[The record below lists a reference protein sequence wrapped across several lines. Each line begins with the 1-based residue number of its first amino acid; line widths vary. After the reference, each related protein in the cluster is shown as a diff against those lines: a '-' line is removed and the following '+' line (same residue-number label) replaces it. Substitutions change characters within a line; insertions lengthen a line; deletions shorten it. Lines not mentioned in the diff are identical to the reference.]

1 MLSRQHPPGGLAFSA
16 ITASLTL
23 IYAGN
28 DPRGPLVHVQIVDRM
43 TPAVARNSFQN
54 QYGDFGQAHLLKAA
68 GIVTMISCIVLFF
81 GAQRQ
86 LVNGLILGGVKG

>member
-1 MLSRQHPPGGLAFSA
+1 
-16 ITASLTL
+16 
-23 IYAGN
+23 
-28 DPRGPLVHVQIVDRM
+28 M

-54 QYGDFGQAHLLKAA
+54 QYGDFGQAHLLKDA

-86 LVNGLILGGVKG
+86 FVNGLILGGVKG